1 MSKIYKAVFGTEI
14 TLQYTK
20 VLQQITKNSKTCCH
34 MIMMKKP
41 ILHPALL
48 LQYRT
53 AMLMVSTN
61 WKCFQI

>member
-34 MIMMKKP
+34 MIMMTKP
-41 ILHPALL
+41 FCILLYYFNTE
-48 LQYRT
+48 LQ
-53 AMLMVSTN
+53 
-61 WKCFQI
+61 C